1 MKAHIKN
8 SELVLLYGLQE
19 GSEKGETVRKILQ
32 RLRMPYRILS
42 DEMLGETLGYVAGL
56 PGFPAS
62 ASPYTGEGLGEEV
75 LLMSGLADQRLNEL
89 LAALR
94 EGQAPIR
101 LKAVI
106 TPNNRGWKLFDLF
119 HELIEEHETIGAFNR
134 LRQTYAAAAERDVSG
149 LSEEERAAWEQ
160 NLQKAYQILSS
171 REPTEKR
178 GLSKGSGYAC
188 LLNGL

>member
-149 LSEEERAAWEQ
+149 LPEEERAAWEQ

-171 REPTEKR
+171 REPTEKEVYQKAADT
-178 GLSKGSGYAC
+178 LVF
-188 LLNGL
+188 